1 MMRKSFLL
9 LFGSGL
15 LITACATTEV
25 LDTWKDD
32 SQTEKLTTVFVLA
45 VIKEPAYRNLLEN
58 KLVKVLKDTGVT
70 AYPTHLFF
78 PQADQIDEAAA
89 AAAIKE
95 KGVNGV
101 MVVSLV
107 DTKNETVYTPGTTY
121 IEEGYGGRYNRGWY
135 GYYGRGYR
143 VVSTPGYTTEYNIS
157 TVEST
162 FFNPNT
168 KKRVWSTLTQTSE
181 TTVPDAINSYIKA
194 IRSPLKSSG
203 LF

>member
-1 MMRKSFLL
+1 MMKKRFLL
-9 LFGSGL
+9 LFVSGL
-15 LITACATTEV
+15 LLTSCATTEV

-32 SQTEKLTTVFVLA
+32 SQTEKFSTIFVLA

-58 KLVKVLKDTGVT
+58 KLVNVLKDTGVT

-95 KGVNGV
+95 KGVDGV
-101 MVVSLV
+101 MVVRLV

-121 IEEGYGGRYNRGWY
+121 IEDGYGGRYSRGWY

-143 VVSTPGYTTEYNIS
+143 VVSTPGYTTQYNIS
-157 TVEST
+157 TVESAI
-162 FFNPNT
+162 FNTDT
-168 KKRVWSTLTQTSE
+168 KKRVWSTITQTSE
-181 TTVPDAINSYIKA
+181 TSVPSAINSYIKA
-194 IRSPLKSSG
+194 IGNPLKSSG

>member
-1 MMRKSFLL
+1 MMKKRLLL
-9 LFGSGL
+9 LFVSGL
-15 LITACATTEV
+15 LLTACATTEV

-32 SQTEKLTTVFVLA
+32 SQTEKLTTVFVLG

-58 KLVKVLKDTGVT
+58 KLVKVLQDIGVT

-78 PQADQIDEAAA
+78 PQADQIDETAAA
-89 AAAIKE
+89 DAIKE
-95 KGVNGV
+95 KGVDGV
-101 MVVSLV
+101 MVVRLV

-121 IEEGYGGRYNRGWY
+121 IEGDYGGRYNRGWY

-143 VVSTPGYTTEYNIS
+143 VVSTPGYTTQYNIS

-162 FFNPNT
+162 FFKPNT
-168 KKRVWSTLTQTSE
+168 ENRIWSTLSQTSE
-181 TTVPDAINSYIKA
+181 TTVPDAIDSYIKA
-194 IRSPLKSSG
+194 IGTPLKSSD

>member
-1 MMRKSFLL
+1 MKKRILL
-9 LFGSGL
+9 LLMAGL
-15 LITACATTEV
+15 LLTGCATTEV

-32 SQTEKLTTVFVLA
+32 SQTEKITTVFVLA
-45 VIKEPAYRNLLEN
+45 VIKEPAYRNLVEN
-58 KLVKVLKDTGVT
+58 KLVNVFKETGVT
-70 AYPTHLFF
+70 AYPTHLYF

-89 AAAIKE
+89 AAVIKE
-95 KGVNGV
+95 KGVDGV

-121 IEEGYGGRYNRGWY
+121 IENDYGGRYNRGWY

-162 FFNPNT
+162 IFNPNT

>member
-9 LFGSGL
+9 LFGSTL

-32 SQTEKLTTVFVLA
+32 SQTEKFTTVFVLG

-58 KLVKVLKDTGVT
+58 KLVNVLKDAGVN
-70 AYPTHLFF
+70 AYPTHMFF
-78 PQADQIDEAAA
+78 PQADLIDKAAA
-89 AAAIKE
+89 ADAIKD
-95 KGVNGV
+95 KGVDGV
-101 MVVSLV
+101 MVVRLV

-121 IEEGYGGRYNRGWY
+121 IESGYGGRYNRGWY
-135 GYYGRGYR
+135 GYYGGGYR
-143 VVSTPGYTTEYNIS
+143 VVSTPGYTTQYNIS

-162 FFNPNT
+162 IFNTNT
-168 KKRVWSTLTQTSE
+168 EKRVWSTITQTSE

-194 IRSPLKSSG
+194 IGNPLKSSG